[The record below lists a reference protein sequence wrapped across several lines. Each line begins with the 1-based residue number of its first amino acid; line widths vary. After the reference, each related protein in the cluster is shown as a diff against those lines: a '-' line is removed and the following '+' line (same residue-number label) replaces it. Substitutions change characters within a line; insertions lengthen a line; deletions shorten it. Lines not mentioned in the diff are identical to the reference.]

1 MHYAGKRNMND
12 VYVFIDAAL
21 PWIAIGLMLAVF
33 FARMARI
40 AVTKKNDGDAD
51 RVSEGM
57 ALGMC
62 FGVAL
67 SVALHINLGIG
78 MMAGLLYGLLIG
90 SRIAKKDG
98 EKRETDTHQT

>member
-1 MHYAGKRNMND
+1 MSE
-12 VYVFIDAAL
+12 VYEFMDAAL

-33 FARMARI
+33 FARW
-40 AVTKKNDGDAD
+40 AVLKKNGTDDEYG
-51 RVSEGM
+51 SEGM

-98 EKRETDTHQT
+98 EKRETDTHRT